1 MYKIIN
7 GSPIH
12 LSHMALTVNEILTAI
27 NTTNSKFKNI
37 SDMSRSLSVDIFK
50 IMDLRVLSGVI
61 GETFVAEL
69 SQIVSGL
76 KKNPSIDGYPDLLQ
90 VVNQEMENYYNIYAS
105 MDSKDD
111 FLYGGIEVKN
121 TLGYKKPKVD
131 LFTGEQRIDFIQPD
145 LQWKAHHRKTNHL
158 LGFFSDFINGYPT
171 IVAAFYSDQLT
182 PDDWTA
188 KANPKEGSAMTSFST
203 ITKDGYSKMLSG
215 IILCLDDPKYLSYFG
230 QEA

>member
-121 TLGYKKPKVD
+121 TLGYKN
-131 LFTGEQRIDFIQPD
+131 QRSISSLVNNESI
-145 LQWKAHHRKTNHL
+145 
-158 LGFFSDFINGYPT
+158 
-171 IVAAFYSDQLT
+171 
-182 PDDWTA
+182 
-188 KANPKEGSAMTSFST
+188 SFSRICSGKL
-203 ITKDGYSKMLSG
+203 ITEKQ
-215 IILCLDDPKYLSYFG
+215 IIYWGSSLTL
-230 QEA
+230 